1 MKSKCYQKV
10 TAILIGFWE
19 LLGEKST
26 LRPLYGSLPI
36 WSGECESPPFLFL
49 FSKVCL
55 AVLGTLAG
63 TIGKQMV
70 RCSKLAKERRKQKEG
85 NFLLIA
91 GS

>member
-1 MKSKCYQKV
+1 MWLSQ
-10 TAILIGFWE
+10 
-19 LLGEKST
+19 
-26 LRPLYGSLPI
+26 
-36 WSGECESPPFLFL
+36 
-49 FSKVCL
+49 VCL

-91 GS
+91 GSKVAEGKHPRSGAFGPAD